1 MDLESQRDLEL
12 LLALEEDSRTTQR
25 SLAGRLGIALG
36 LTNLYLKRLARK
48 GYIKCVTIPPNRL
61 VYLVTPRGLARKAR
75 LTYEFMQ
82 YSLDLYRD
90 ARHQLREAFERRFSN
105 GDRRIAIFG
114 TGDAA
119 ELAYLSIKELNLE
132 LVAVF
137 DGDSGRTFLGLPVQ
151 PIERCNPDEFDALIV
166 ATLEPPQP
174 WVDRLLKLG
183 VPEQKLV
190 TLRR

>member
-137 DGDSGRTFLGLPVQ
+137 DGDSGRAFLGLPVQ

-166 ATLEPPQP
+166 ATLDPPQP